1 MTNRFGYLVA
11 ATLAL
16 LAAPV
21 SAQYGTTSRE
31 DPAPPPF
38 VLGPSPYTT
47 ELEARL
53 EARDRLLVEQ
63 RRVLP
68 SIALESGSRLTL
80 EAVLVS
86 EYGREQE
93 RAMGVRA
100 TVASGEGER
109 GAYLDV
115 HEVEDL
121 LRALQSIPVLVES
134 ARKNA
139 ETETEIRHV
148 TRDGFGVVVRTS
160 GKELRRMIRLGSG
173 PVVYFR
179 ISKQSAEELARQLDA
194 CRQFLL
200 SS

>member
-1 MTNRFGYLVA
+1 MTNRFGYLAA

-21 SAQYGTTSRE
+21 SAQYEATSR
-31 DPAPPPF
+31 DPAPPPL
-38 VLGPSPYTT
+38 VLAPSPYAT

-53 EARDRLLVEQ
+53 EARDQLLVEQ

-68 SIALESGSRLTL
+68 SIALEAGSRLTL

-86 EYGREQE
+86 EYGREQG

-100 TVASGEGER
+100 TVKSAEGER

-194 CRQFLL
+194 CRQFLF